1 MREKQKI
8 KTSVREECEG
18 EMQLGTAEE
27 ELHVLRCQGVHRFV
41 VAVYRG
47 VDHVRL
53 LLLDQ
58 DHSAFNGV
66 LDAESRDGAGTS
78 LTNTVATVGRL
89 PFSGGIPPAILN

>member
-53 LLLDQ
+53 LLLDKN
-58 DHSAFNGV
+58 HSALDRV
-66 LDAESRDGAGTS
+66 LDAESGDGAGAG
-78 LTNTVATVGRL
+78 LTNAVATVSRL
-89 PFSGGIPPAILN
+89 PLSSGIPPSR